1 MSNTNTSRL
10 STSLSIRQ
18 AQASD
23 ANDIIKGINE
33 ICAEGGA
40 FYVTS
45 FILSEKWLANLYHPE
60 TMPDDLLL
68 IANWRGQFAGAVN
81 LFRGEAHTLHRHVAD
96 LGLFVLRPYRHQGI
110 GTRLM
115 EKTLEWATKSA
126 LEKIT
131 LSVFANNQPAIH
143 LYQRF
148 GFKLEGCLERH
159 IKSDYEYIDLWLMSR
174 ALTTEGMHNE

>member
-1 MSNTNTSRL
+1 MSNIDSSEL
-10 STSLSIRQ
+10 STSLRIRQ

-23 ANDIIKGINE
+23 ANDIIKGIND
-33 ICAEGGA
+33 ICVEGGA
-40 FYVTS
+40 FYVTN
-45 FILSEKWLANLYHPE
+45 FIPSEKWLSKLCHPE

-96 LGLFVLRPYRHQGI
+96 LGLFVLRPYRHQGV
-110 GTRLM
+110 GTKLM
-115 EKTLEWATKSA
+115 EKTLGWATKRD

-148 GFKLEGCLERH
+148 GFKLEGCLERQ
-159 IKSDYEYIDLWLMSR
+159 IKTDYEYIDLWLMSYT
-174 ALTTEGMHNE
+174 LTT